1 MTFSERLRALTAVS
15 GAAVAGFVAPVLP
28 YGAICTAMVLA
39 DVVSARMLAR
49 RLRRKIKGVSP
60 GDKVKFS
67 SRRFGIGLMSLAKV
81 YALLLLAHGVDAVI
95 VGETAAFST
104 LRFSAA
110 LVCFWQFWSILENEA
125 SANDAQWA
133 RLAQR
138 ILIDKTSRHL
148 GIDFSDLHPTEIS
161 HPEGKTK

>member
-1 MTFSERLRALTAVS
+1 MTFSDRLRAVTAIS
-15 GAAVAGFVAPVLP
+15 GAAVASFIAPVLP

-39 DVVSARMLAR
+39 DFISARMLAR
-49 RLRRKIKGVSP
+49 RLRRKMKGKSTS
-60 GDKVKFS
+60 DKVKFS
-67 SRRFGIGLMSLAKV
+67 SRRFGVSVMSLAKV
-81 YALLLLAHGVDAVI
+81 YALLLLSHGVDTVI
-95 VGETAAFST
+95 VGATDGLSA
-104 LRFSAA
+104 LRFSAG

-148 GIDFSDLHPTEIS
+148 GIDLE
-161 HPEGKTK
+161 EMKGEN

>member
-1 MTFSERLRALTAVS
+1 MIVLITFSERLRALTAVS
-15 GAAVAGFVAPVLP
+15 GAAVASFVAPVLP

-39 DVVSARMLAR
+39 DFVSARMLAR
-49 RLRRKIKGVSP
+49 RLRRKIKEGAIK
-60 GDKVKFS
+60 DKVKFS
-67 SRRFGIGLMSLAKV
+67 SRRFGMSVMSLAKV
-81 YALLLLAHGVDAVI
+81 YALLLLSHGVDAVI
-95 VGETAAFST
+95 IGETTAFSA

-148 GIDFSDLHPTEIS
+148 GIDLE
-161 HPEGKTK
+161 EMKN